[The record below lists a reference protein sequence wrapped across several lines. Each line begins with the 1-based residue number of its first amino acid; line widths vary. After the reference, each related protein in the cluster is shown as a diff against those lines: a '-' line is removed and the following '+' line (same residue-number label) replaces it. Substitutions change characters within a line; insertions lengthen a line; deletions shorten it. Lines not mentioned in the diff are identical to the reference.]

1 MSCFGK
7 SLMCETIIFYTVNKF
22 TLYASVKTMLL
33 ILHLLCCSIAY
44 IYVLVSIYREIYI
57 DSKELVLNN

>member
-22 TLYASVKTMLL
+22 TLYAKCEHNAANFTFAVLQL
-33 ILHLLCCSIAY
+33 PIY
-44 IYVLVSIYREIYI
+44 ILVSIYREIYI
-57 DSKELVLNN
+57 NSKELVLNN

>member
-22 TLYASVKTMLL
+22 TLYAKCEDNAANFTFAVLQFP
-33 ILHLLCCSIAY
+33 
-44 IYVLVSIYREIYI
+44 IYMY
-57 DSKELVLNN
+57 